1 MLEPEE
7 GEEEGEG
14 PPPEE
19 GGEEG
24 EGPPPEDAEAEE
36 PPAEEVWNVYSLS
49 IYLSYLL

>member
-24 EGPPPEDAEAEE
+24 EVPPPEDTVAEE
-36 PPAEEVWNVYSLS
+36 PPAEEVCHVYCLS
-49 IYLSYLL
+49 IYYSYLL